1 MIRTSY
7 CPEDLRFIGLAM
19 LGCGLI
25 TVGSLIKI
33 PIDPVPFTLQ
43 TLAIYILAL
52 TQSPKQAFAS
62 VICYLLCATA
72 QLPVLG
78 GNANSLWMIGKCGG
92 YLISFP
98 IAAYT
103 IARTRTKQPFIAVII
118 WGPAL
123 IFALGWTWLLPFLGP
138 KEALIKGVFIFIP
151 SEIFKGLAALALV
164 KWRNR

>member
-1 MIRTSY
+1 MIRTTY
-7 CPEDLRFIGLAM
+7 CHEELRFIGLAM

-25 TVGSLIKI
+25 TMGSLIKI
-33 PIDPVPFTLQ
+33 PIYPVPFTLQ

-62 VICYLLCATA
+62 AICYLLCATA

-92 YLISFP
+92 YLIAFP
-98 IAAYT
+98 IAAYA
-103 IARTRTKQPFIAVII
+103 IARMRPKRPSIAVII
-118 WGPAL
+118 WGQAV

-138 KEALIKGVFIFIP
+138 KEAFIRGVLIFIP
-151 SEIFKGLAALALV
+151 SELLKGLAALAFA
-164 KWRNR
+164 KWRSR